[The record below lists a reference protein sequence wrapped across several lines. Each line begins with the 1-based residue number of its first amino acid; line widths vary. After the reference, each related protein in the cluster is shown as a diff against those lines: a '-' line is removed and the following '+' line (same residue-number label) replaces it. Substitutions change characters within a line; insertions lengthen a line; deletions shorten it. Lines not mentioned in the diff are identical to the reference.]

1 MDVVVE
7 KDKEQKKGKA
17 PADAEEGGEEE
28 EVEVVSSLQGTSC
41 GQTREHYAGGKIEW
55 T

>member
-28 EVEVVSSLQGTSC
+28 EVEVVSSSLQGTSC
-41 GQTREHYAGGKIEW
+41 GKAREHYARGER
-55 T
+55 